1 MLGSEAM
8 GRITSQVVAGIKP
21 LSDEPAEE
29 REYREQTEQWLV
41 RMRRDAEQRGLN
53 LVVEIPID

>member
-8 GRITSQVVAGIKP
+8 GRITSQVVAGMEP
-21 LSDEPAEE
+21 PSDEPAEE
-29 REYREQTEQWLV
+29 SEYREQTEQWLV

-53 LVVEIPID
+53 LVVEIPSD